1 MKKIIT
7 IVIIAII
14 GIVAYKAV
22 TKNDIGKNALKKI
35 EKQIDAN
42 KKASIGSTIV
52 CPICHT
58 SFEKKMFSSYDFDCD
73 ECREKYEKIVNSID
87 KVNEITDKAVNVVE
101 DTKNSIKNNFCLSHN
116 YPLYRIPFTQLN
128 NLNINNLFSNEYLV
142 KGDNK

>member
-1 MKKIIT
+1 MQKIIT

-22 TKNDIGKNALKKI
+22 TKNDIGKSALKKI

-58 SFEKKMFSSYDFDCD
+58 SFEKKMFSSYDFDVENISEGDFCYISEIAKERLAQNLCND
-73 ECREKYEKIVNSID
+73 INDCVT
-87 KVNEITDKAVNVVE
+87 KVELDTEVPYKENED
-101 DTKNSIKNNFCLSHN
+101 
-116 YPLYRIPFTQLN
+116 
-128 NLNINNLFSNEYLV
+128 
-142 KGDNK
+142 

>member
-7 IVIIAII
+7 IVIAALI
-14 GIVAYKAV
+14 GIVAYKAI

-73 ECREKYEKIVNSID
+73 ECREKYEKIVNNIA
-87 KVNEITDKAVNVVE
+87 NEIADKAVNVVE
-101 DTKNSIKNNFCLSHN
+101 DTKNSIKNNF
-116 YPLYRIPFTQLN
+116 
-128 NLNINNLFSNEYLV
+128 
-142 KGDNK
+142 

>member
-22 TKNDIGKNALKKI
+22 TKNEIGKSTLKKI

-58 SFEKKMFSSYDFDCD
+58 SFEKKIFSSYDFDCD
-73 ECREKYEKIVNSID
+73 ECREKYEKIVNNID
-87 KVNEITDKAVNVVE
+87 KANEIADKAVNVVE
-101 DTKNSIKNNFCLSHN
+101 DTKNSIKNNF
-116 YPLYRIPFTQLN
+116 
-128 NLNINNLFSNEYLV
+128 
-142 KGDNK
+142 